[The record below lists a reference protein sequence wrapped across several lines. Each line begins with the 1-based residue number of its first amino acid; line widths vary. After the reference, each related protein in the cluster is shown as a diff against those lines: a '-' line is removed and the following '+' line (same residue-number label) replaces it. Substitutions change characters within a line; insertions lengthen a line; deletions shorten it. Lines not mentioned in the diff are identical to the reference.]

1 MTTLIYK
8 IADRAEFERAASI
21 GRYDGARVDLDDG
34 FIHFSTGGQLRETAR
49 LHFAGKDDLLLIAV
63 DSGWLGDALR
73 FEPSRG
79 GDLFPHLY
87 AALDTAN
94 VEWATPLR
102 RDAQGEL
109 IFPDGIA

>member
-8 IADRAEFERAASI
+8 IADRSEFERAAAI

-34 FIHFSTGGQLRETAR
+34 FIHFSTGEQLRETAR
-49 LHFAGKDDLLLIAV
+49 RHFAGKDDLLLVAV
-63 DSGWLGDALR
+63 DAVRLGDALR
-73 FEPSRG
+73 YEPSRG

-87 AALDTAN
+87 SALDMAN
-94 VEWATPLR
+94 VVWATPLG